1 MLNTATTYS
10 RLLELL
16 TARDYA
22 ERHEPYLLDLLTE
35 PEAAL
40 REDTARAESVATLYN
55 VPPARDM
62 RYTLA
67 VWDLVRPAGTPRS

>member
-16 TARDYA
+16 TARDC
-22 ERHEPYLLDLLTE
+22 DLLTD

-40 REDTARAESVATLYN
+40 REDTAGAESVATLYN